1 MFRFNDPAGVRAHR
15 SRMSG
20 MWSVNGTDSAPS
32 RADSPAQQGELM
44 DWTAARREVADIE
57 ALGDRDLDKLFDD
70 IVKVRTLRGRPES
83 RLDMNSEIDS
93 KILNSLADEST
104 DNNPWDLTYTNG
116 NGNASPHGVYDPSHS
131 HSDSKTEPESPSRP
145 SSRPD
150 SSSSADP
157 TLEQQALTK
166 QLRTLAQEVKRM
178 RTQAAVARAR
188 GMSIPDVADWTP
200 HEMVL
205 ARKAIECWKRLRN
218 FHMAEQMLL
227 AAADVREANIIAYV
241 TLTMKESHS
250 QI

>member
-1 MFRFNDPAGVRAHR
+1 
-15 SRMSG
+15 MSG
-20 MWSVNGTDSAPS
+20 MWSVNGTDSVPS
-32 RADSPAQQGELM
+32 RADSPAGQTELM

-83 RLDMNSEIDS
+83 RLDLNSEIDS
-93 KILNSLADEST
+93 KILASLADEST

-116 NGNASPHGVYDPSHS
+116 NGNASPRGMYD
-131 HSDSKTEPESPSRP
+131 HSDGWTEPDSPSRP

-150 SSSSADP
+150 NSSSADS

-200 HEMVL
+200 RELVL
-205 ARKAIECWKRLRN
+205 ARKAVEHWKRLRN
-218 FHMAEQMLL
+218 FAMAEQMLM
-227 AAADVREANIIAYV
+227 AAADVREANIIA
-241 TLTMKESHS
+241 
-250 QI
+250 

>member
-1 MFRFNDPAGVRAHR
+1 
-15 SRMSG
+15 MSG

-32 RADSPAQQGELM
+32 RSDSPAGQTELM

-93 KILNSLADEST
+93 KILASLADEST

-116 NGNASPHGVYDPSHS
+116 NASPRGGMYDN
-131 HSDSKTEPESPSRP
+131 SDSRTEPDSPSRP

-150 SSSSADP
+150 NSSSADS

-200 HEMVL
+200 RELVL
-205 ARKAIECWKRLRN
+205 ARKAVEQWKHLRN
-218 FHMAEQMLL
+218 FSMAEQMLM
-227 AAADVREANIIAYV
+227 AAADVREANIIA
-241 TLTMKESHS
+241 
-250 QI
+250 